1 MTRAWRLIA
10 MTTLAVGLALPGLA
24 AAGLLDD
31 AGEAK
36 SVTCS
41 ACHGVAG
48 NSRSA
53 SMPILAG
60 MAPAYFKKQ
69 IEAYATG
76 KRPSAEMEPF
86 AKQIA
91 VLGTDDIAGY
101 FAKQKMEPTPIV
113 SAAEAVAR
121 GRTQATSC
129 VVCHGQDGKG
139 DAAKLIP
146 SLAGQPAGY
155 LLDQMLLFKQ
165 DKRNPGDQTM
175 KAMKELMRTIPDST
189 FADLAAY
196 YSSLR

>member
-1 MTRAWRLIA
+1 MRRTWRLIA
-10 MTTLAVGLALPGLA
+10 MTTLVVGLGLSGRA
-24 AAGLLDD
+24 AAGPLDD

-36 SVTCS
+36 SLACT
-41 ACHGVAG
+41 ACHGLAG
-48 NSRSA
+48 NSKSA

-60 MAPAYFKKQ
+60 MAPAYFKRQ

-91 VLGTDDIAGY
+91 VLGTDDIAAY
-101 FAKQKMEPTPIV
+101 FARQKMEPTPV
-113 SAAEAVAR
+113 AAAAEAVAR
-121 GRTQATSC
+121 GRTQSTPC

-165 DKRNPGDQTM
+165 DKRNPGDLTM
-175 KAMKELMRTIPDST
+175 KAMKELMRTIPDAT